1 LWSLGK
7 KLGWLAQ
14 PLQRPIK
21 GTVLDPARAW
31 TKTRDLAPIAR
42 ESFKDWWRKRK

>member
-1 LWSLGK
+1 MLF
-7 KLGWLAQ
+7 Q
-14 PLQRPIK
+14 PLQRPNK
-21 GTVLDPARAW
+21 GTVLDPAQAW